1 MTQKKS
7 SLFFILIFLVLAS
20 LIFLYVYINRSE
32 PDTTQL
38 QTSQVFTSNELLS
51 NLENKGQKLAH
62 FIEKAIEIEGEI
74 KEITFQDGKYS
85 LILKGN
91 SDKTYILCEMQPN
104 QNHHI
109 AELKAGQEV
118 KLKGILK
125 GFLMDV
131 ILLHCVIV

>member
-1 MTQKKS
+1 MHIKKQYI
-7 SLFFILIFLVLAS
+7 FILLSCLLVVS
-20 LIFLYVYINRSE
+20 FVGVYKYVNSGI
-32 PDTTQL
+32 PDTTKIE
-38 QTSQVFTSNELLS
+38 TSEVFTSNELLS
-51 NLENKGQKLAH
+51 SLENKGKNLES

-104 QNHHI
+104 QNNHI
-109 AELKAGQEV
+109 VALKVGQEV